1 MANKNLFATIMGKLK
16 PAAKATNEAGGKAY
30 SLTPEQAL
38 AQYALTGCLNDTFYA
53 NASEQLADVLSF
65 ASKCSAEFVAKVAI
79 TARAKGH
86 MKDMPALL
94 VAHLSTR
101 DAKLFDV
108 TFDRV
113 IDSPRMLRTFVQIM
127 RSGVT
132 GRKSLGSLPKR
143 KVRKWL
149 ESRSDAAIF
158 RAQVGNDP
166 SLADIIRMTHPK
178 PANATR
184 AALYA
189 HLIGKPADETQ
200 LPELV
205 REYEAFKVSLRA

>member
-1 MANKNLFATIMGKLK
+1 MANKNLFASLLGKLLP
-16 PAAKATNEAGGKAY
+16 PANATNEAGGKAY
-30 SLTPEQAL
+30 LLTPQQAL

-53 NASEQLADVLSF
+53 NASDQLADVLGF
-65 ASKCSAEFVAKVAI
+65 ASKCSPAFVAKVAI
-79 TARAKGH
+79 TARDNGH

-101 DAKLFDV
+101 DKALFDV

-127 RSGVT
+127 RSGTT

-143 KVRKWL
+143 KVRQWL
-149 ESRSDAAIF
+149 EKRGDDAIF

-166 SLADIIRMTHPK
+166 SLADIIKMVHPK

-189 HLIGKPADETQ
+189 HMIGKSVDESQ
-200 LPELV
+200 LPPLV
-205 REYEAFKVSLRA
+205 REYEAFKRSLVA

>member
-1 MANKNLFATIMGKLK
+1 MANKNLFASLIGKLI
-16 PAAKATNEAGGKAY
+16 PAADTTNQAGGKAY
-30 SLTPEQAL
+30 ALTPQQAL
-38 AQYALTGCLNDTFYA
+38 AQYAFTGCFTDTFYA
-53 NASEQLADVLSF
+53 NATEQLADVLRF
-65 ASKCSAEFVAKVAI
+65 AGKCSPEFVAKVAI
-79 TARAKGH
+79 TARDKGH

-101 DAKLFDV
+101 DNALFSA

-143 KVRKWL
+143 KVRNWL
-149 ESRSDAAIF
+149 EQRSDDAIF

-166 SLADIIRMTHPK
+166 SLADVIKMVHPK

-189 HLIGKPADETQ
+189 HLIGKSVDETQ
-200 LPELV
+200 LPPLV
-205 REYEAFKVSLRA
+205 REYEAFKRSLVA

>member
-1 MANKNLFATIMGKLK
+1 
-16 PAAKATNEAGGKAY
+16 
-30 SLTPEQAL
+30 
-38 AQYALTGCLNDTFYA
+38 
-53 NASEQLADVLSF
+53 
-65 ASKCSAEFVAKVAI
+65 
-79 TARAKGH
+79 
-86 MKDMPALL
+86 
-94 VAHLSTR
+94 
-101 DAKLFDV
+101 V

-166 SLADIIRMTHPK
+166 SMADIIRMTHPK
-178 PANATR
+178 PANAAR